1 MANMR
6 HRWIDDAWHRAKR
19 MEYEMTTAT
28 RLAMTAAAALML
40 VFPSAGS
47 AIAADGAGRDYAE
60 HVRACQQ
67 SMGFSGTHNP
77 GVMHQGYSGWDP
89 DHTC

>member
-1 MANMR
+1 
-6 HRWIDDAWHRAKR
+6 
-19 MEYEMTTAT
+19 MTTAR
-28 RLAMTAAAALML
+28 RLATMTAATLIM
-40 VFPSAGS
+40 VVVSAGS
-47 AIAADGAGRDYAE
+47 AFAADGAGRDYAE
-60 HVRACQQ
+60 HVRMCQQ